1 MLLVATFRLQG
12 LPTLIRQLKIGC
24 CGTHFYPAHQSVG
37 RWTSNFA
44 VSPGGSL
51 CVGAVMKGRRGTRGM
66 PARVRSVPGGGHQMG
81 DSAVSPGGSLSVWAV
96 VMKGRC
102 RTCSILPAE
111 VRSIP
116 GSGHQTGD
124 SAISPGGS
132 LSVWADGTLQN
143 LFHPA
148 RRGPSIPGSGHQ
160 TGDSAVWGG
169 SGV

>member
-1 MLLVATFRLQG
+1 
-12 LPTLIRQLKIGC
+12 
-24 CGTHFYPAHQSVG
+24 
-37 RWTSNFA
+37 
-44 VSPGGSL
+44 
-51 CVGAVMKGRRGTRGM
+51 
-66 PARVRSVPGGGHQMG
+66 MG

-124 SAISPGGS
+124 SAVSPGGS